1 MRTKGWKEVF
11 KFTFT
16 QQVKTKSFII
26 STIVIAIIVALIAF
40 LADFLPTIFLQGEL
54 DKAERA
60 ARGEETFSVDTLYID
75 NETGYD
81 FNFDAVAGSANLK
94 VQNITADEAAAKIG
108 EIADTKERVIVS
120 VITFEDGRFFV
131 DSKYSGGEA
140 DISKGDCESINMI
153 IANGVKVQYLMSL
166 GVPEDQVKTA
176 MSDVSAR
183 LSCAGK
189 EELSGIQMMLNSVV
203 PMISSIIL
211 FIFIFSYSQLVAQSV
226 AIEKSSRMIEY
237 LLTSI
242 KPFAIIIGKVL
253 AMCCVSLLQF
263 FIIGFGGAAGFIIS
277 LPFGII
283 SKANEMMSS
292 LGSEAAEGMQAVG
305 IVNDLGNAFSGV
317 NASVIIVMI
326 LSFVLGFLFFAGL
339 AGLAGA
345 SVSKMEDLSSAIQ
358 PLSII
363 GVLGF
368 YLAYFPQITGEDNM
382 MTVLARY
389 IPISS
394 PFIIPA
400 DYLLGRIG
408 IAETI
413 VSILVML
420 AADVIVMMLV
430 AKVYEAI
437 ILHTGNRLKLGD
449 MLKMSK

>member
-1 MRTKGWKEVF
+1 MRTKGWKDVF

-26 STIVIAIIVALIAF
+26 GTIVITFIVAAIAF
-40 LADFLPTIFLQGEL
+40 LADFLPPIFLENEL
-54 DKAERA
+54 NKAERA
-60 ARGEETFSVDTLYID
+60 AKGENVFTVDSLYID
-75 NETGYD
+75 NETGYSFD
-81 FNFDAVAGSANLK
+81 FSAITGLSNTKVESVTAGE
-94 VQNITADEAAAKIG
+94 ADSKIG
-108 EIADTKERVIVS
+108 EIANTKERVIVS
-120 VITFEDGRFFV
+120 KITLEEGRFFV

-140 DISKGDCESINMI
+140 DISKGDCEQINAI
-153 IANGVKVQYLMSL
+153 LANCVKVQYLSSL
-166 GVPEDQVKTA
+166 GVPDDQIATA
-176 MSDVSAR
+176 MSDVALS

-203 PMISSIIL
+203 PMISSIVL

-242 KPFAIIIGKVL
+242 RPLAIIIGKVL

-263 FIIGFGGAAGFIIS
+263 FIIGLGGTVGFLVS
-277 LPFGII
+277 LPFGIL
-283 SKANEMMSS
+283 SQAQNLMNT
-292 LGSEAAEGMQAVG
+292 LGAQAEGMQAVS
-305 IVNDLGNAFSGV
+305 IVNDLGDAFSGV
-317 NASVIIVMI
+317 NASVILVMI
-326 LSFVLGFLFFAGL
+326 LSFVFGFLFFAGL

-345 SVSKMEDLSSAIQ
+345 SISKMEDLSSAIQ

-382 MTVLARY
+382 MSVLARY

-408 IAETI
+408 VAETI
-413 VSILVML
+413 VSLLVML
-420 AADVIVMMLV
+420 AADILVMMLV
-430 AKVYEAI
+430 AKVYETI

>member
-26 STIVIAIIVALIAF
+26 STIVIALIVGLIAF

-60 ARGEETFSVDTLYID
+60 AKGEDIFTVDTLYID

-81 FNFDAVAGSANLK
+81 FNFDSIAGATNLK
-94 VQNITADEAAAKIG
+94 VQNVTADEANAKIG
-108 EIADTKERVIVS
+108 EIADTKDRVIVS
-120 VITFEDGRFFV
+120 VITFNEGRFYV

-140 DISKGDCESINMI
+140 DISKGDCESINML

-166 GVPEDQVKTA
+166 GVPEDQIQTA

-189 EELSGIQMMLNSVV
+189 EELSGIQMMLNSIV

-211 FIFIFSYSQLVAQSV
+211 FVFIFSYSQLVAQSV

-242 KPFAIIIGKVL
+242 KPLAIIIGKVL

-263 FIIGFGGAAGFIIS
+263 IMIGFGGTFGFLVS

-283 SKANEMMSS
+283 SKAQEMTAA
-292 LGSEAAEGMQAVG
+292 LGAQAAEGMQAVS
-305 IVNDLGNAFSGV
+305 IVNDLGSALSGV

-368 YLAYFPQITGEDNM
+368 YLAYFPQVMGEENT
-382 MTVLARY
+382 MTTLARY

-394 PFIIPA
+394 PFILPA
-400 DYLLGRIG
+400 DYLLGRVG
-408 IAETI
+408 IVETI
-413 VSILVML
+413 ISIVVML
-420 AADVIVMMLV
+420 AADIIVMMLV
-430 AKVYEAI
+430 AKVYETI

>member
-26 STIVIAIIVALIAF
+26 GTIVISLIIALIAF
-40 LADFLPTIFLQGEL
+40 LADFLPTIFLESEL
-54 DKAERA
+54 SKAERA
-60 ARGEETFSVDTLYID
+60 ANGEDVFTVDALYID

-81 FNFDAVAGSANLK
+81 FSFDAIVGTSNIK
-94 VQNITADEAAAKIG
+94 VQKVTADEANEKIG
-108 EIADTKERVIVS
+108 QIADTKERAIVS
-120 VITFEDGRFFV
+120 VITLSEGRFSV
-131 DSKYSGGEA
+131 NSKYSGGEA
-140 DISKGDCESINMI
+140 DISKGDCEAINSL
-153 IANGVKVQYLMSL
+153 IANSVKVQYLSFI
-166 GVPEDQVKTA
+166 GVPEDQIETA
-176 MSDVSAR
+176 MSDVSVS

-203 PMISSIIL
+203 PMISSIVL

-242 KPFAIIIGKVL
+242 KPLAIIIGKVL

-263 FIIGFGGAAGFIIS
+263 FVIGIGGAAGFIIS
-277 LPFGII
+277 LPFGILT
-283 SKANEMMSS
+283 KAQS
-292 LGSEAAEGMQAVG
+292 LMNTFGAQAESMQAVG
-305 IVNDLGNAFSGV
+305 IVNDIGNAFSGV
-317 NASVIIVMI
+317 DASVIIVMI
-326 LSFVLGFLFFAGL
+326 LSFVFGFLFFAGL

-345 SVSKMEDLSSAIQ
+345 SISKMEDLSSAIQ

-368 YLAYFPQITGEDNM
+368 YLAYFPQVTGEDNLM
-382 MTVLARY
+382 SKLARY

-394 PFIIPA
+394 PFILPA

-408 IAETI
+408 IVETI
-413 VSILVML
+413 ISLLVMI
-420 AADVIVMMLV
+420 AADIIVMMLV
-430 AKVYEAI
+430 AKVYETI

-449 MLKMSK
+449 MLKMSR